1 MAGVGAGMIQEARLV
16 ETFMAL
22 TRIASPSRRE
32 GRLAEEVS
40 ARLRALGAV
49 VVEDNSR
56 QATGSETGNLVARI
70 PGKAAVGPL
79 MLNAHLDTVE
89 PCQGVR
95 PILQSGVITG
105 AGDTILGA
113 DDKSALAII
122 LETLT
127 VLREHGIAHGPLE
140 VVLTTCEEIG
150 LLGAKHL
157 DSGLVD
163 ARWGFALDAR
173 DPEGLVTRAPSANR
187 LHFRVRGQDAHAGAA
202 PEEGINAIALAAAAI
217 QRISL
222 GRLDAETTC
231 NIGTIRGGL
240 ATNIVPPEVEV
251 AGEARSH
258 DEAKLEA
265 VTNAMVAAFGDV
277 VEEHRVLLGRGDTPG
292 LEHRVERD
300 FTRFHLPDGHPV
312 VRLAQSAAKSLGREI
327 HCKTT
332 GGGSDAN
339 VFFQKGIPVGV
350 LGTGMRDVHT
360 VRESIAVADMIRCA
374 ELVLAILKLHA
385 TGTWKG

>member
-1 MAGVGAGMIQEARLV
+1 
-16 ETFMAL
+16 MAL
-22 TRIASPSRRE
+22 TRIASPSRQEGHLARE
-32 GRLAEEVS
+32 IAGRLQT
-40 ARLRALGAV
+40 LGATV
-49 VVEDNSR
+49 EEDNSR
-56 QATGSETGNLVARI
+56 QATGSDTGNLVARI
-70 PGKAAVGPL
+70 PGNAAVAPL
-79 MLNAHLDTVE
+79 LLNAHMDTVE
-89 PCQGVR
+89 PCRGVQPVLR
-95 PILQSGVITG
+95 AGVIT
-105 AGDTILGA
+105 ASGDTILGA
-113 DDKSALAII
+113 DDKSAIAII
-122 LETLT
+122 LEVLT
-127 VLREHGIAHGPLE
+127 VLREEGVTCGPLE

-157 DSGLVD
+157 DTRLVT
-163 ARWGFALDAR
+163 ARAGFALDAR

-217 QRISL
+217 QRTPL

-231 NIGTIRGGL
+231 NIGIIRGGL

-277 VEEHRVLLGRGDTPG
+277 VEEQRALLGRSDAPS

-300 FTRFHLPDGHPV
+300 FTRFHLADGDPV
-312 VRLAQSAAKSLGREI
+312 VRLALTAAEKLGRELR
-327 HCKTT
+327 CKTT

-339 VFFQKGIPVGV
+339 VFFQSGIPVGV

-360 VRESIAVADMIRCA
+360 LRESIAVADMVRCA
-374 ELVLAILKLHA
+374 ELVLAILDLHA
-385 TGTWKG
+385 TGNQ